1 MNDEFGNELNNQ
13 SEENIEIREI
23 IPEETVSSD
32 YSEYYTGQTSDY
44 NAEVDVKPAAD
55 KEKKSGFGKV
65 AKKACAL
72 ILSGLL
78 FGSVAGG
85 AWYGVNY
92 LIDKN
97 KTSEAS
103 TEDGKEVAGNDKDDK
118 KNNTTKSSD
127 NKLTGSGDVASGTN
141 ADKVTVTGDNLSISE
156 IAENCLP
163 SVVAITNVG
172 VAEIQTI
179 WGTYEQE
186 SVSCGSGVIIGMSE
200 TELIILTNYHVV
212 ADSKELTVVFSFD
225 EGQEDAEAVAA
236 AVKGYDAERD
246 VAVIAI
252 STEDIDDETM
262 SSLRIAVI
270 GDSDELV
277 LGEPVVAIGN
287 ALGYGQ
293 SVTTGI
299 VSALDRYV
307 ELDGTDNVTISND
320 YIQTDA
326 AINPGNSGGAL
337 LNMKGELIGINSAK
351 VSSSSVEGVGYAIPI
366 DDIEELVTELMNMEI
381 QEALPEE
388 EQGYLCISGQDVP
401 ADATTLYGI
410 PQGAYVL
417 EVYEGYAAANAGIE
431 AGDIIVKVNDVEV
444 SCMDDL
450 KRELSFMG
458 PDSELTLTIVRQNG
472 RLGYEE
478 LEVEVE
484 LDDYKTF
491 MELQQEN
498 Q

>member
-1 MNDEFGNELNNQ
+1 MNDEFSNDIENLTI
-13 SEENIEIREI
+13 EEVEEINHNTI
-23 IPEETVSSD
+23 SSD
-32 YSEYYTGQTSDY
+32 EREFSGQSI
-44 NAEVDVKPAAD
+44 NNEVVTEVKP
-55 KEKKSGFGKV
+55 KSKKGKKSGFGKV
-65 AKKACAL
+65 LKRACAL
-72 ILSGLL
+72 ILSGLI

-92 LIDKN
+92 LIEKN
-97 KTSEAS
+97 KTNEAS
-103 TEDGKEVAGNDKDDK
+103 TEGSKKPTDNNDKDK
-118 KNNTTKSSD
+118 TEGSSKPSN
-127 NKLTGSGDVASGTN
+127 NKLTGSGDVASSPN
-141 ADKVTVTGDNLSISE
+141 ADKVTTTGDDLTVSE
-156 IAENCLP
+156 IAKNCLP

-172 VAEIQTI
+172 VSEIQTI

-252 STEDIDDETM
+252 NIEEIDDETM
-262 SSLRIAVI
+262 SSLKIAVI

-307 ELDGTDNVTISND
+307 ELDGTDNVTISNE

-351 VSSSSVEGVGYAIPI
+351 LSGSTVEGVGYAIPI

-381 QEALPEE
+381 EHALPED

-401 ADATTLYGI
+401 ADATLYGV
-410 PQGAYVL
+410 PKGAYVV

-431 AGDIIVKVNDVEV
+431 AGDIITKVNDVEI
-444 SCMDDL
+444 SSMNDL

-458 PDSELTLTIVRQNG
+458 PETELTLTIVRQSG
-472 RLGYEE
+472 RLGFEE
-478 LEVEVE
+478 LEIEIE
-484 LDDYKTF
+484 LDDYETF
-491 MELQQEN
+491 QKLQKEN